1 MGNTSSSSSSTT
13 RTGGYDSINDV
24 VDIEIN
30 KNKNKSD
37 SKIWKKLMMKYV
49 SVFEF
54 LLWFEFFFN
63 NIKFIENNETLQN
76 PHVLADK
83 YIYVFSK

>member
-1 MGNTSSSSSSTT
+1 LFVWLKTVAVFIAMYVLLAIGL
-13 RTGGYDSINDV
+13 R
-24 VDIEIN
+24 N